1 MATGAGQWVGGE
13 RYDAY
18 ASALP
23 GRSCL
28 HPPTK
33 RRVHSSQLT
42 ISLSCE
48 PLYAGGARRPS
59 LQTESR
65 FTRNEEFVKTLML
78 GAGAVGTVS
87 ALKFA
92 QEAML
97 EQLVIA
103 DAVSARASLL
113 ADRLN
118 DPRVSGLGLDACDR
132 AAVAR
137 TIRETGSTIVLNAAL
152 PLTNLQVMRA
162 CLDAGCDYID
172 LASGGTDADGVP
184 KLEDQFALDG
194 EFRAAG
200 RLALLGMGADPGTT
214 NVYAAYAAKH
224 LLDTVTEIRVRDG
237 DNSVCQ
243 GHDGFVAAFSPW
255 VFIDECLCKAVSWR
269 DGRYHLEEPL
279 TGSEPFEFPEL
290 GILDCYYVDHEESK
304 TLPRSFPHAR
314 IVDFK
319 LCMDDVTVETLRVMK
334 RLGLSAKSRV
344 QVGDASIAPRDLVV
358 SLLPQ
363 PKDLAGR
370 LRGKTC
376 VGTLVRGLKNGEP
389 RAYYVYNVSDHEAA
403 YAELG
408 VQATAYQT
416 GIPPVIAARLIH
428 RGVWRGA
435 GVVSPEQFDPD
446 PFLEALAQ
454 EGMPWQVRDDSSRT
468 GVPRVPRLSRP
479 ETAAA

>member
-1 MATGAGQWVGGE
+1 
-13 RYDAY
+13 
-18 ASALP
+18 
-23 GRSCL
+23 
-28 HPPTK
+28 
-33 RRVHSSQLT
+33 
-42 ISLSCE
+42 
-48 PLYAGGARRPS
+48 
-59 LQTESR
+59 
-65 FTRNEEFVKTLML
+65 VKVLML

-87 ALKFA
+87 ALKFV

-118 DPRVSGLGLDACDR
+118 DPRALAMRLDAGDR

-152 PLTNLQVMRA
+152 PVTNLQVMRA
-162 CLDAGCDYID
+162 CLEAGCDYID

-194 EFRAAG
+194 AFRAAG

-214 NVYAAYAAKH
+214 NIYAAYAAKH
-224 LLDTVTEIRVRDG
+224 LVDTVTEIRVRDG
-237 DNSVCQ
+237 DNSACQ
-243 GHDGFVAAFSPW
+243 GQDGFVAAFSPW

-269 DGRYHLEEPL
+269 DGRYHLEDPL
-279 TGSEPFEFPEL
+279 TGLEPFDFPEL
-290 GILDCYYVDHEESK
+290 GVLNCYYVDHEESK
-304 TLPRSFPHAR
+304 TLPRFFPQAR
-314 IVDFK
+314 LVDFK
-319 LCMDDVTVETLRVMK
+319 LCMGEVTVETLRVMK
-334 RLGLSAKSRV
+334 RLGLSGKNRV

-376 VGTLVRGLKNGEP
+376 VGTLVRGLRNGEP
-389 RAYYVYNVSDHEAA
+389 RAYYIYNVSDHEAA

-416 GIPPVIAARLIH
+416 GIPPVIAAQLIH
-428 RGVWRGA
+428 QGIWRGV
-435 GVVSPEQFDPD
+435 GVMSPEQFDPD
-446 PFLEALAQ
+446 PFLERLAR
-454 EGMPWQVRDDSSRT
+454 EGMPWHVRDDSART
-468 GVPRVPRLSRP
+468 GMPRVRSLSRP